1 MNLSRDDETLP
12 KYLIKHTTSPQSL
25 HHYIISCRM
34 TFSLP
39 PLSEYPS
46 ELEMSPG
53 SSVVTTVD
61 VVNNFSSSK
70 QHIRSASGTVL
81 TDHIEE
87 ILKQVLDIL
96 SLILCVVKLGI
107 VQAWH
112 LMSVVYR
119 LHYTQYYVL
128 SHDPSLSL

>member
-1 MNLSRDDETLP
+1 MNLSRDDETHHLA
-12 KYLIKHTTSPQSL
+12 PQSL

-87 ILKQVLDIL
+87 ILKQVLDML
-96 SLILCVVKLGI
+96 SIILCIVKLGRCT
-107 VQAWH
+107 VQVWH
-112 LMSVVYR
+112 LMPVEYR
-119 LHYTQYYVL
+119 LHYTQC
-128 SHDPSLSL
+128 